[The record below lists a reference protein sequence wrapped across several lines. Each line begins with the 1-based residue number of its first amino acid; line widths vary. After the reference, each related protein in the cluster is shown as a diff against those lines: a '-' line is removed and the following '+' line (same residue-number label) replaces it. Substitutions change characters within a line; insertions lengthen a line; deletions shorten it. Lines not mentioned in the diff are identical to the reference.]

1 VKRSNRLVILVGV
14 LLAVLAFVAI
24 VILLNNREQAAA
36 PDEVLETVLVAR
48 QDIAIGDSVTP
59 ALVEEQEISLEAV
72 QTTQL
77 SSSTAVSGQAA
88 IFPIPAGSQVTAEAL
103 GIGGNRGLDIAGQ
116 LQPSE
121 KAIAFQVDRVGG
133 LDFLIQPGDV
143 IDVVVALQLPNQLIP
158 SDASVRT
165 VKAVLQNKRV
175 LYVSTNSALP
185 TVPVDADGDGVAD
198 PEQPPQAIIE
208 AVVIIFAGTDQDAE
222 IVRFAQR
229 TTTDVGDAVA
239 GGISAVLR
247 HTDDEAI
254 ETTTGITIRE
264 LVDDHGVIVPDLEGI
279 QAAPELETSP
289 SPTP

>member
-158 SDASVRT
+158 SDASVRP

-279 QAAPELETSP
+279 QAAELETSP

>member
-1 VKRSNRLVILVGV
+1 MKRSNRLVILVGV

-279 QAAPELETSP
+279 QAAELETSP